1 MSPQDRQQLLKQ
13 YRTAYEGNNDL
24 FWQIRG
30 FTNCF
35 FCQRRAACFHQHAR
49 DAELVEYVCRD
60 CLIPKAAQAPAPEAL
75 QGETIDVPFTQGTQ
89 KLQVTVKV
97 YKDSGSEEFEFL
109 DGSNVQKIKT
119 YADPTI
125 RRIYFVPPSRTIRLF
140 IKNLEVHS
148 LVLKTVKVD
157 VNLDAGQMTRVMLAS
172 NEEEVLFNTHR
183 PGNTDRESL
192 KILDK
197 SDKLLMILS
206 FQEVLEQDKHKRKRE
221 GGSALGG
228 AQLTL
233 LDNSLRSLCLLA
245 QDT

>member
-1 MSPQDRQQLLKQ
+1 M
-13 YRTAYEGNNDL
+13 
-24 FWQIRG
+24 
-30 FTNCF
+30 
-35 FCQRRAACFHQHAR
+35 
-49 DAELVEYVCRD
+49 
-60 CLIPKAAQAPAPEAL
+60 
-75 QGETIDVPFTQGTQ
+75 PFTQGIQ

-97 YKDSGSEEFEFL
+97 YKDSDWDEIEFL
-109 DGSNVQKIKT
+109 DGSNVQKIFT

-140 IKNLEVHS
+140 IKNLGVDS

-157 VNLDAGQMTRVMLAS
+157 VNLDAGQITRVMLAS
-172 NEEEVLFNTHR
+172 NNEEVLFDTHR
-183 PGNTDRESL
+183 PDNTDRESL
-192 KILDK
+192 KICDN
-197 SDKLLMILS
+197 SGKLLMILS

-233 LDNSLRSLCLLA
+233 LDNSLRSLSLLA